1 MKKFSIIYLS
11 IAVATLSSCNTS
23 ISYKS
28 TTTFFD
34 IPTFINTEAAR
45 LQKENPLVTK
55 TVSNEKSTETKQ
67 LKISNWQKELAQFA
81 NIDINK
87 SGSIE
92 LVKERRADTL
102 FFNTTPDAKN
112 RLNITI
118 VLNEEQPVKIRIFK
132 ETKNLLFRNMET
144 FDYAVGKYYT
154 IAKIQQVK
162 GMGLN
167 RYSIKGEI
175 Q

>member
-1 MKKFSIIYLS
+1 MKKINNLYLS

-23 ISYKS
+23 ISS
-28 TTTFFD
+28 QRNTTFFE
-34 IPTFINTEAAR
+34 IPNFINTEAAR
-45 LQKENPLVTK
+45 LQTEDPLVIK
-55 TVSNEKSTETKQ
+55 TVSNKKLTETKK

-87 SGSIE
+87 SGSMA

-102 FFNTTPDAKN
+102 FFNSAPEAKN
-112 RLNITI
+112 KLNITI
-118 VLNEEQPVKIRIFK
+118 VFNEEKPIELRIFK
-132 ETKNLLFRNMET
+132 ETKNLLFRNTEK
-144 FDYAVGKYYT
+144 FDYVVGKYYIIDKT
-154 IAKIQQVK
+154 QHVK

-167 RYSIKGEI
+167 HFSIKGEI